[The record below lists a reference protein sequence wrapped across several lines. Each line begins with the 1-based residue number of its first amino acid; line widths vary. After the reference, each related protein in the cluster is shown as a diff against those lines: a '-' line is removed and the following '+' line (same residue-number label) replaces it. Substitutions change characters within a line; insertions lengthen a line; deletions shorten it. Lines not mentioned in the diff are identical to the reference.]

1 MIKYLKCLNWKGFLI
16 VLLLCMIGA
25 LVNENVTNFSE
36 WLLIVILFGIP
47 ISMCVLFIDKT

>member
-1 MIKYLKCLNWKGFLI
+1 
-16 VLLLCMIGA
+16 MIGA

-47 ISMCVLFIDKT
+47 ISICVLFIDKT

>member
-16 VLLLCMIGA
+16 VLLLCMTGA

-36 WLLIVILFGIP
+36 WLVIVILFGFP
-47 ISMCVLFIDKT
+47 ISICVLFIDKT